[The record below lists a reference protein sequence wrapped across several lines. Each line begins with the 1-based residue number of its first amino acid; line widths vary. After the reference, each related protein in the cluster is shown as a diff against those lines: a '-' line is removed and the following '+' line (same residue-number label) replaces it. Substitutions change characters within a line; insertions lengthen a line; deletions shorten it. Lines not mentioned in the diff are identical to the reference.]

1 MLDDHQF
8 FLENGGLNE
17 WEKQEKVRNH
27 IDEIKLDKFV
37 QRILVFEATEEDNE
51 EENLIDLL
59 A

>member
-1 MLDDHQF
+1 MR
-8 FLENGGLNE
+8 
-17 WEKQEKVRNH
+17 KH